1 MFKNMLKRSW
11 LSIRRKL
18 SRTIILTLIMFVMA
32 NLVLAAIIVKS
43 AVEVQMDYAK
53 ASLGGTV
60 TLQADMDKIREE
72 QAAEMEAGGE

>member
-43 AVEVQMDYAK
+43 AVEVQMDCAK
-53 ASLGGTV
+53 AL
-60 TLQADMDKIREE
+60 LKFLEIWRIRI
-72 QAAEMEAGGE
+72 GRLL